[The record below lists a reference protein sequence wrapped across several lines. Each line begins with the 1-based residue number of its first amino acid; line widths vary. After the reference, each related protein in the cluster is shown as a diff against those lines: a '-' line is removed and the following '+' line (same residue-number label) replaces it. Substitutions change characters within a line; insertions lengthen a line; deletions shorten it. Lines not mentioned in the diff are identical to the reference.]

1 MEGQITLATWQQWR
15 EEIKEKL
22 NQTVENFIFIG
33 YRLRQIDET
42 QAFKQGGYASLQE
55 FAQAELNLSAS
66 TVSRFM
72 AISAKFTIEGR
83 GQQLLPS
90 LEGMAY
96 SKLQEMLTLSDADC
110 ELITPQT
117 TVKDIKELKRFNHAD
132 PNEERVVDGE
142 LSHVQVCIK
151 DFFANPARK
160 EIFNEILRGVN
171 DIEDLVDRLN
181 PAGNLTHRCGLVYMF
196 FYDVDKGVGIKLMTS
211 PMPRKI
217 SYREFLSMVYELF
230 VDHEDEKDPW
240 KSVYG
245 EVKEEEKKPAPAAV
259 AKTAP
264 KPAPQKPKNAQKTST
279 ESTFGSE
286 DETQVEGQKNIMDY
300 PEYVPDSMREGIEN
314 TEENTIEEV
323 EEVPEDSID
332 ASEIVKNVEKTST
345 ETAFKA
351 PTVDDFW
358 EAFEIDHEELAGF
371 MKRNMW
377 EGCGVYR
384 KLSDI
389 PLEERREAYNH
400 AINLAA
406 GLEKILNV

>member
-1 MEGQITLATWQQWR
+1 
-15 EEIKEKL
+15 
-22 NQTVENFIFIG
+22 
-33 YRLRQIDET
+33 
-42 QAFKQGGYASLQE
+42 
-55 FAQAELNLSAS
+55 
-66 TVSRFM
+66 
-72 AISAKFTIEGR
+72 
-83 GQQLLPS
+83 
-90 LEGMAY
+90 
-96 SKLQEMLTLSDADC
+96 
-110 ELITPQT
+110 
-117 TVKDIKELKRFNHAD
+117 
-132 PNEERVVDGE
+132 
-142 LSHVQVCIK
+142 
-151 DFFANPARK
+151 
-160 EIFNEILRGVN
+160 
-171 DIEDLVDRLN
+171 
-181 PAGNLTHRCGLVYMF
+181 
-196 FYDVDKGVGIKLMTS
+196 
-211 PMPRKI
+211 
-217 SYREFLSMVYELF
+217 
-230 VDHEDEKDPW
+230 
-240 KSVYG
+240 VYG